1 MLAIAATLVLVF
13 HEDIDREFGP
23 GPATRPWSAQELEA
37 WLPPEYEDQARKVAG
52 RRTTVV
58 GVRCESRESFP
69 SVDLPNDADLVLRGI
84 DEADW
89 FLCEVRGVTGQ
100 TEFTKHLCGLNG
112 VRREGSIEERPTLFE
127 VECPEDS

>member
-37 WLPPEYEDQARKVAG
+37 WLPPEYEAQARRVAG
-52 RRTTVV
+52 QRTTVV
-58 GVRCESRESFP
+58 GARCESRESVP
-69 SVDLPNDADLVLRGI
+69 SVDLPQDVDLALRAIGADG
-84 DEADW
+84 

-112 VRREGSIEERPTLFE
+112 VRNREGRVEEEPTLFD
-127 VECPEDS
+127 VECPEEG